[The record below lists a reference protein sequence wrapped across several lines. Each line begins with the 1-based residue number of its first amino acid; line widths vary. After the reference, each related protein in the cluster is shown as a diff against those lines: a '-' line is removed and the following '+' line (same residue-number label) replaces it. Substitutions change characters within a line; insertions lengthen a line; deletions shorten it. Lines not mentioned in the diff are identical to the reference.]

1 MKRQIYEYLT
11 LDEINKI
18 ENIDLRAFYT
28 KIRSSNHKVNSSRT
42 QPELKGILV
51 TQFSLLPLYEKI
63 LMTQEFGSINSDY
76 EIERGLTV
84 KFKGTC
90 L

>member
-18 ENIDLRAFYT
+18 ENIELQAFYT
-28 KIRSSNHKVNSSRT
+28 KIRSSNHKVNSSRA
-42 QPELKGILV
+42 QPELKGLLV
-51 TQFSLLPLYEKI
+51 TQFSILPLYEQV

-76 EIERGLTV
+76 DIERGLTV
-84 KFKGTC
+84 KVKGAC